1 MDLVK
6 IKKRIMLI
14 EIHIYKL
21 SLVMKVTDFSKCVHF
36 SHDHIIDMGP
46 EGGVGGGQVVAAG
59 TPEQVVKEAKSY
71 TGKFL
76 QGLLPA

>member
-36 SHDHIIDMGP
+36 SHDHIIDMGSAEIFP
-46 EGGVGGGQVVAAG
+46 FDN
-59 TPEQVVKEAKSY
+59 K
-71 TGKFL
+71 
-76 QGLLPA
+76 